1 MGFAFHR
8 KRKKTSADVV
18 NHFNLRCMERIGM
31 VLSQSEL
38 KNRMLEHKLT
48 VVRRESNARTHFL
61 VPKDMLPVWHKREM
75 VAVYDKNRHNFVT
88 VLFKNGGE
96 FFETSSFD

>member
-8 KRKKTSADVV
+8 KRKKTGADVI

-31 VLSQSEL
+31 VLSQDEL
-38 KNRMLEHKLT
+38 KHRMLSHRL
-48 VVRRESNARTHFL
+48 RSLGRESNARTHFL
-61 VPKDMLPVWHKREM
+61 VPNDMLPFWHKEEM
-75 VAVYDKNRHNFVT
+75 VAVYDKKRHNFVT
-88 VLFKNGGE
+88 VLFNNGGE